1 MAAKRAQVA
10 AIASGKGGVGKSTLA
25 VGLGTAAAFA
35 GKQVLLMEFD
45 AGLRGVDIMLGLT
58 GIVYDLGDLLEGR
71 CNISSAIVESPAV
84 PGLFVIAAP
93 TSLTGRMEMEDI
105 RLLVDGLRPHFDLII
120 LDMPAGLGL
129 SVRATCIAADIAL
142 IVATPDPVCVRDG
155 GIVAQS
161 FAEAGFLNHR
171 LVINRV
177 SKNLMRRQI
186 MHDLDEVIDGVGSQL
201 IGVIPEER
209 EIQLASAAGRPADPK
224 SDMRKVCTAIV
235 KRMAGEYIPLI
246 VT

>member
-35 GKQVLLMEFD
+35 GKQVLIVEFD

-71 CNISSAIVESPAV
+71 CNISNAIMESPV
-84 PGLFVIAAP
+84 VSGLFVIAAP
-93 TSLTGRMEMEDI
+93 SSLTGHMELEDI
-105 RLLVDGLRPHFDLII
+105 RLLIDGLRHHFDLIL

-129 SVRATCIAADIAL
+129 SVRATCAAADIAL
-142 IVATPDPVCVRDG
+142 IVATPDPVCIRDG
-155 GIVAQS
+155 GKVVQS
-161 FAEAGFLNHR
+161 FAESDFDNHR

-177 SKNLMRRQI
+177 SRSLLKRQI
-186 MHDLDEVIDGVGSQL
+186 IHDLDEVIDGVGSQL
-201 IGVIPEER
+201 IGVVPEDH
-209 EIQLASAAGRPADPK
+209 EIQLASAAGRPAGPK
-224 SDMRKVCTAIV
+224 SDMRKVCSAIV